1 MVVELTAEQFAQ
13 RAFHLNLVTEH
24 QLNDILSELGSLR
37 ATPQQVQQIM
47 LRRDL
52 LTNYQAERLLRGDHT
67 GFFYGDYKVLYLMGT
82 GSFARVFRAVQ
93 QKTGDVVAVKVLRN
107 RYCKDVQE
115 SERFFREGRMG
126 ASLKHPNIVPIYHV
140 GMDAKVPYLAMEFV
154 EGRNLREFTR
164 VRGKF
169 EPMEATRLI
178 AEIASGLQ
186 YAAARGIYH
195 RDLKLSN
202 VLMSSR
208 GQAKIVDF
216 GLAAAE
222 GHDDDEANPRTIDYA
237 GLERITG
244 VRKEDPRSDIYFLG
258 CMFYHMLSGV
268 PALSETRDRAQR
280 MHRSRFTQI
289 TPLAQVAAELPRA
302 VLRVV
307 EHAMELDPQARY
319 QTPGEMEA
327 DLKQLAQKLAD
338 GTADIVESGSRAPLP
353 QAPPPPQHS
362 LMVVEANV
370 ALQDIFRE
378 RLKSPE
384 LRVLMT
390 RDPDRA
396 LARFSDRPLPADC
409 LLLSAV
415 ELGESAL
422 AAFNRLD
429 ESDDTRSLPA
439 ILLLAD
445 NQYTWEQ
452 RAKAA
457 EHRVVLKMPLKL
469 REVRE
474 TLSRLMS
481 RAAPVK

>member
-24 QLNDILSELGSLR
+24 QLNEILSELGSLH
-37 ATPQQVQQIM
+37 ATPQHVQQIM

-52 LTNYQAERLLRGDHT
+52 LTNYQAERLLRGDHS
-67 GFFYGDYKVLYLMGT
+67 GFFYGDYKVLYVMGT
-82 GSFARVFRAVQ
+82 GAFARVFRA
-93 QKTGDVVAVKVLRN
+93 THRTSGDIVAVKVLRN
-107 RYCKDVQE
+107 RYCNNPEE
-115 SERFFREGRMG
+115 SERFYREGRMG
-126 ASLKHPNIVPIYHV
+126 ATLRHPNIVPIYHV
-140 GMDAKVPYLAMEFV
+140 GMDSKTPYLAMEFV

-169 EPMEATRLI
+169 EPIEATRLA

-186 YAAARGIYH
+186 YAASRGIHH

-216 GLAAAE
+216 GLAAGE
-222 GHDDDEANPRTIDYA
+222 GQDDDMANPRTIDYA
-237 GLERITG
+237 GLERITC
-244 VRKEDPRSDIYFLG
+244 VRKDDARSDIYFLG
-258 CMFYHMLSGV
+258 CMFYHMLCGS
-268 PALSETRDRAQR
+268 PPLSETRDRAQR
-280 MHRSRFTQI
+280 MQRSRFTEVTPIEQI
-289 TPLAQVAAELPRA
+289 APELPRA
-302 VLRVV
+302 VINVV
-307 EHAMELDPQARY
+307 QRAMELDVHSRY
-319 QTPGEMEA
+319 QTPGAMEE
-327 DLKQLAQKLAD
+327 DLKALAKKLAD
-338 GTADIVESGSRAPLP
+338 GTADVVEPAGPRV
-353 QAPPPPQHS
+353 PPPPPTPQHS
-362 LMVVEANV
+362 LMVVESNAG
-370 ALQDIFRE
+370 LQDIFRE

-390 RDPDRA
+390 RDPERA

-422 AAFNRLD
+422 EAFNRLD
-429 ESDDTRSLPA
+429 QSDDTRQLPA
-439 ILLLAD
+439 ILLLAE
-445 NQYTWEQ
+445 NQYPWEQ
-452 RAKAA
+452 RANAA

-474 TLSRLMS
+474 TLSRLVNR
-481 RAAPVK
+481 RARAK